1 MNKHR
6 LRIGIL
12 IGSEIALPWI
22 NILIAWDKMLSKDFT
37 LDLITNV
44 AVPEYIKNN
53 YNVYNF
59 ISPLKSNKTA
69 ADLRIPGISINVNYL
84 KLFINNLILYM
95 IFPFYLLVLQI
106 SR

>member
-22 NILIAWDKMLSKDFT
+22 NILIAWDKMFSKDFT

-53 YNVYNF
+53 YNNYKKK
-59 ISPLKSNKTA
+59 LKRIGNK
-69 ADLRIPGISINVNYL
+69 LVNYNSRL
-84 KLFINNLILYM
+84 IVSTILILELNNSS
-95 IFPFYLLVLQI
+95 IGVFNIHL
-106 SR
+106 